1 MREPARRS
9 SLQFSL
15 QLWLQPLLTE
25 LCESQQ
31 MSATTNGGRRLRTNK
46 SRHSRLAPHCSP
58 SLPQFLRLRVFSPLP
73 FLNFSFLHKQQKLET
88 ASFEV
93 LFALGSSCA
102 LSYEEEHSGS

>member
-31 MSATTNGGRRLRTNK
+31 MSATTNK
-46 SRHSRLAPHCSP
+46 SRHSRLAPHYSP
-58 SLPQFLRLRVFSPLP
+58 SLPQFLRLQVFSPLP

-102 LSYEEEHSGS
+102 LSYEEEHW